1 MATTN
6 NPQAS
11 AGTAAISLP
20 TFKRVPQQGR
30 HDDTF
35 AVIATI
41 AGKTLQE
48 VFQQAEAFGLPKIGP
63 YYAWIDGDLIAK
75 LLAHYGWVTTV
86 WKECSGVKD
95 LPDLGLAIAMISYDE
110 VFEVGRNVLIVR
122 QKGLDGKV
130 IQYAIDPYLHAD
142 AKLHLRT
149 DLAGLEPSWYIGV
162 TPMNKSTAK

>member
-6 NPQAS
+6 NPQAP
-11 AGTAAISLP
+11 AGTAAIALP

-63 YYAWIDGDLIAK
+63 YHAWIDGDLSAK
-75 LLAHYGWVTTV
+75 LLAHYGWVATV
-86 WKECSGVKD
+86 WLECSSVKD
-95 LPDLGLAIAMISYDE
+95 LPDLAIAMISVDE
-110 VFEVGRNVLIVR
+110 VHEGRNVLIHR
-122 QKGLDGKV
+122 QKGADGRV
-130 IQYAIDPYLHAD
+130 VQYAIDPYMHAD
-142 AKLHLRT
+142 AKLHMRT

>member
-1 MATTN
+1 MTTN
-6 NPQAS
+6 NPQPP
-11 AGTAAISLP
+11 AGTAAASLP

-75 LLAHYGWVTTV
+75 LLAHYGWVATV
-86 WKECSGVKD
+86 WKECSSVKD
-95 LPDLGLAIAMISYDE
+95 LLDLSIAMVSYDE
-110 VFEVGRNVLIVR
+110 DYEVGRNVLIHR
-122 QKGLDGKV
+122 QKGPDGKV
-130 IQYAIDPYLHAD
+130 VQYAIDPYMHAD
-142 AKLHLRT
+142 AKLHMRT